1 MTQGRKIAMTFAAIS
16 IISPTFAQ
24 YPAKFSPLISRAKYS
39 FAEAV
44 KPTQS
49 SGNSISHCKTS
60 EYSVTV
66 GVKE

>member
-1 MTQGRKIAMTFAAIS
+1 MTFAATS
-16 IISPTFAQ
+16 ITSPTVAQ
-24 YPAKFSPLISRAKYS
+24 YPAKFSPSISKEKYC

-44 KPTQS
+44 KPSQS
-49 SGNSISHCKTS
+49 AGDRIPHCNTF